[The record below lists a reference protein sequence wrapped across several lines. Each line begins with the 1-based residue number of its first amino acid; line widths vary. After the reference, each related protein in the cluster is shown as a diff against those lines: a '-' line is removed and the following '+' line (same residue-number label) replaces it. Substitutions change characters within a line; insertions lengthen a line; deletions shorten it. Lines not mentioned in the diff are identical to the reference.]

1 MWSQE
6 ADTIQGQDQNL
17 ATVSA
22 ADITGSTT
30 AFDQLNLVRIQAV
43 VEGSADQFPNI
54 LRLQSKPP
62 RSQEELVDLIGG
74 NSVNR
79 LVQGNTNSRLFSIV
93 GQPLLEPILGRF
105 SHGLGRRVILAITP
119 TSFTPPTDSD
129 NQQATP
135 EFVLAGEAG
144 LNLSNRVDISVLGAL
159 NRNDL
164 PSQAKLS
171 IQLTPSMA
179 TEITAERDGYVK
191 GVLQLS
197 SRF

>member
-1 MWSQE
+1 M
-6 ADTIQGQDQNL
+6 
-17 ATVSA
+17 
-22 ADITGSTT
+22 
-30 AFDQLNLVRIQAV
+30 RIQAV
-43 VEGSADQFPNI
+43 VEGSAGQFPHI

-79 LVQGNTNSRLFSIV
+79 LVQGSTDSRLFSIV
-93 GQPLLEPILGRF
+93 GQPLLEPILGRV
-105 SHGLGRRVILAITP
+105 SHALGRRVILAITP
-119 TSFTPPTDSD
+119 TSFTPSTDSD

-144 LNLSNRVDISVLGAL
+144 LNLSNRVDVSVLGAL